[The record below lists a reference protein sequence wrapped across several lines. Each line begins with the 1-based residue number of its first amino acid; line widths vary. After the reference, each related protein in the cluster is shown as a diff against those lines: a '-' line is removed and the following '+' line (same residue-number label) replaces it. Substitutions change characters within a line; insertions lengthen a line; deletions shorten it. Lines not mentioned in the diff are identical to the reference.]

1 MKESDMSIRILLADD
16 HKIVRDGLRALLKNQ
31 SGMEVIAE
39 AGDGRSTVQMVQEL
53 LPNVVIMDIAM
64 PDMNG
69 IEATRQITA
78 TAPNVK
84 IVALSMH
91 SDKRFVAEMLKAG
104 ASGYLLKDCAF
115 EELDNAIRA
124 VIANRIYLSPKLAD
138 IIIKD
143 YTRLFPKTEF
153 SVFSILTLREREV
166 LQLLAEGKTTKEIS
180 SSLQISAKT
189 VETYRKQLMDKLD
202 IHSIAELTKYAV
214 REGLT
219 SLDI

>member
-16 HKIVRDGLRALLKNQ
+16 HKIVRDGLRALIEKQ

-53 LPNVVIMDIAM
+53 LPNLVIMDIAM

-78 TAPNVK
+78 TAPNIK

-124 VIANRIYLSPKLAD
+124 VIANRTYLSPKIAD

-180 SSLQISAKT
+180 SSLNISAKT
-189 VETYRKQLMDKLD
+189 VETYRKQIMDKLD

>member
-1 MKESDMSIRILLADD
+1 MSIRILLADD
-16 HKIVRDGLRALLKNQ
+16 HKIVRAGLRALIEKQ

-39 AGDGRSTVQMVQEL
+39 AGDGRSAVQMVQEL

-104 ASGYLLKDCAF
+104 AAGYMLKDCAF
-115 EELDNAIRA
+115 EELANAIRS
-124 VIANRIYLSPKLAD
+124 VITNRTYLSPKIAD

-143 YTRLFPKTEF
+143 YTRLFPNTEF

-180 SSLQISAKT
+180 SSLQISVKT
-189 VETYRKQLMDKLD
+189 VETYRKQIMDKLD
-202 IHSIAELTKYAV
+202 IYSIAELTKYAI

>member
-180 SSLQISAKT
+180 SSLNISAKT

>member
-1 MKESDMSIRILLADD
+1 MSIRILLADD

-39 AGDGRSTVQMVQEL
+39 AGDGRSTVQMAQEL

-69 IEATRQITA
+69 IEATRRIIA
-78 TAPNVK
+78 EAPGTKV
-84 IVALSMH
+84 VALSMH
-91 SDKRFVAEMLKAG
+91 SDRQFVIGMLKAG

-115 EELDNAIRA
+115 EELDNAIHA
-124 VIANRIYLSPKLAD
+124 VIANRTYLSPKLAD

-180 SSLQISAKT
+180 SSLNISTKT

-202 IHSIAELTKYAV
+202 IHSIAELTKYAI

>member
-153 SVFSILTLREREV
+153 SVFSILTFREREV

-180 SSLQISAKT
+180 SSLNISAKT

-202 IHSIAELTKYAV
+202 IHSIAKLTKYAV

>member
-1 MKESDMSIRILLADD
+1 MSIRILLADD

-69 IEATRQITA
+69 IEATRRIIEEVPT
-78 TAPNVK
+78 VK
-84 IVALSMH
+84 VIALSMH
-91 SDKRFVAEMLKAG
+91 SDKRFVVEMLQAG
-104 ASGYLLKDCAF
+104 AAGYMLKDCAF
-115 EELDNAIRA
+115 EELANAICS
-124 VIANRIYLSPKLAD
+124 VIANRIYLSPKIAN

-153 SVFSILTLREREV
+153 AVFSILTLREREV
-166 LQLLAEGKTTKEIS
+166 LQLLAEGKTTREIS
-180 SSLQISAKT
+180 SSLQISVKT
-189 VETYRKQLMDKLD
+189 VETYRKQIMDKLD

-219 SLDI
+219 SLDV